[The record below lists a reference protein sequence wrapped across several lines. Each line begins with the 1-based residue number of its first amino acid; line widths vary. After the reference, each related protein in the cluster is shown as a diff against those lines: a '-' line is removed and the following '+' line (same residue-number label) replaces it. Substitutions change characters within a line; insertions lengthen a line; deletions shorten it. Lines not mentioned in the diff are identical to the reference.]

1 MQNVSTQVARPLRT
15 RTAVILTLLGL
26 AAAAVAIEAPVLL
39 AGSAPASHRPATST
53 SVTSVTSVQS
63 AGSSLATQNRSEEG
77 LGNPIPA
84 AADQS
89 GDPKSVR
96 RGPF

>member
-1 MQNVSTQVARPLRT
+1 MQNVSTQVGRPLRI

-39 AGSAPASHRPATST
+39 AGSAPAAHRSTTS
-53 SVTSVTSVQS
+53 TSVTSVQS
-63 AGSSLATQNRSEEG
+63 AGSSLAAQNRSEEG
-77 LGNPIPA
+77 LGNPISA
-84 AADQS
+84 SADQS
-89 GDPKSVR
+89 GDSRPVR

>member
-1 MQNVSTQVARPLRT
+1 MQNVSTQVGRPLRI

-26 AAAAVAIEAPVLL
+26 AAAAMAIEAPVLL
-39 AGSAPASHRPATST
+39 AGSAPAAHRSTTS
-53 SVTSVTSVQS
+53 TSVQS
-63 AGSSLATQNRSEEG
+63 AGSSLAAQNRSEEG
-77 LGNPIPA
+77 LGNPISA

-89 GDPKSVR
+89 GNSRPVR

>member
-26 AAAAVAIEAPVLL
+26 AAAAVAIEAPALL
-39 AGSAPASHRPATST
+39 AGSAPASHRATT
-53 SVTSVTSVQS
+53 STSVTSVQS
-63 AGSSLATQNRSEEG
+63 AGSSLAAQNRAEEG

-89 GDPKSVR
+89 GDSQPVR